1 MRFVTVVSSP
11 IEKYSFNPSDAL
23 AAQSLFKRLTK
34 VEKLYGLK
42 TG

>member
-23 AAQSLFKRLTK
+23 ATQRLSKRLTEVAK
-34 VEKLYGLK
+34 PYSLK